1 MTPYECMSACNA
13 LPTGSLYPR
22 NHSSGTLEASSVF
35 SGLGVKESTTLALVL
50 NLVSYTLLWLK
61 FQEH

>member
-50 NLVSYTLLWLK
+50 NLV
-61 FQEH
+61 